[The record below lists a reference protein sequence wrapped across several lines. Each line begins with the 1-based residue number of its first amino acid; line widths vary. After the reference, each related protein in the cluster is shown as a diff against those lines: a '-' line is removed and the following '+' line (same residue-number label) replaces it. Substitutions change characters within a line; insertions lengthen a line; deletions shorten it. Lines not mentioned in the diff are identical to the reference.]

1 MSMRIFKEGQA
12 RGAGAVSGKDLE
24 LINALSRKELAEGE
38 VFTFSLILCDNE
50 VDRDFERFDVSAL
63 EELAGLFA
71 GRTGI
76 SDHDWSSARQVAR
89 IYRTEL
95 VREPD
100 RLTAAGEEYVCL
112 KAWAYM
118 LRTAENETL
127 IAEIEG
133 GIKKETSVGVSMRRS
148 VCSICGEESGSCGH
162 VKGQEY
168 GGKVCHAVLRG
179 AADAYEWS
187 FVAVPAQ
194 PRAGVVKGRM
204 TAPLTA
210 LEKAMARGDSLTLA
224 PGEAAELARWAG
236 ELEKAAEEGRAWR
249 EKAVAE
255 AVRLGRLSCPGLSR
269 ELLEKAL
276 RPLDAAQLEEWT
288 AEHRRRAAR
297 RLPLP
302 QTAPSQRE
310 EGETSRND
318 PFKV

>member
-1 MSMRIFKEGQA
+1 MADQKETLTGVP
-12 RGAGAVSGKDLE
+12 GPEDLE
-24 LINALSRKELAEGE
+24 LIGRYTRRPLGAEE
-38 VFTFSLILCDNE
+38 VYVFPVVLCDNE
-50 VDRDFERFDVSAL
+50 VDRDGERFSVPAL
-63 EELAGLFA
+63 EQLAALFV
-71 GRTGI
+71 GKTGI
-76 SDHDWSSARQVAR
+76 FDHDPKGRNQTARL
-89 IYRTEL
+89 YRCRVE
-95 VREPD
+95 RD
-100 RLTAAGEEYVCL
+100 DSRLTAAGEPYHAL
-112 KAWAYM
+112 RADAYM
-118 LRTAENETL
+118 LRGEATSQL
-127 IAEIEG
+127 IREIDG
-133 GIKKETSVGVSMRRS
+133 GIKKEVSVGCAMASATCS
-148 VCSICGEESGSCGH
+148 VCGADRRKDPCRHRPGERYE
-162 VKGQEY
+162 
-168 GGKVCHAVLRG
+168 GKLCHTVLDDP
-179 AADAYEWS
+179 ADAYEWS

>member
-1 MSMRIFKEGQA
+1 MADQNETLTGVP
-12 RGAGAVSGKDLE
+12 GPEDLE
-24 LINALSRKELAEGE
+24 LIGRYTRRPLGAEE
-38 VFTFSLILCDNE
+38 VYVFPVVLCDNE

-194 PRAGVVKGRM
+194 RNAGVTKAFCGEGGLGGFVGSEAGSGFAGEFAQLKALAEIGRGYLGRLRDEVKRLCLICQRDMYGAVSAAAESMGDAELEELRS
-204 TAPLTA
+204 A
-210 LEKAMARGDSLTLA
+210 LEKRVS
-224 PGEAAELARWAG
+224 
-236 ELEKAAEEGRAWR
+236 EKLPL
-249 EKAVAE
+249 KTQ
-255 AVRLGRLSCPGLSR
+255 LPGL
-269 ELLEKAL
+269 
-276 RPLDAAQLEEWT
+276 
-288 AEHRRRAAR
+288 
-297 RLPLP
+297 
-302 QTAPSQRE
+302 
-310 EGETSRND
+310 GEVTDFDGDEYSI
-318 PFKV
+318 